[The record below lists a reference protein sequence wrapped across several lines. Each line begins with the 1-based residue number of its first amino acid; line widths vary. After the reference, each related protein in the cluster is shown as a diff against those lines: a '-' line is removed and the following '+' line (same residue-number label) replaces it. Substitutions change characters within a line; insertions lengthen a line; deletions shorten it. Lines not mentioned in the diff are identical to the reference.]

1 MENIEQEIL
10 CHLIIL
16 DKPGVLPYQIVNQLN
31 EAIEWNKNKGP
42 VVCCCNVE
50 GLEYLI
56 RNEFDVTLYIDIIP
70 TNLDV
75 TIEQVEK
82 IIGEGAKVYVVNP
95 FDTTPFTNE
104 QMDNSIDNMP
114 EKFQQLCISA
124 INREDSLSKI

>member
-1 MENIEQEIL
+1 MEKIEQEIL

-16 DKPGVLPYQIVNQLN
+16 DKPGVLPYQIVNQMV
-31 EAIEWNKNKGP
+31 EAVEWNKSKGP

-56 RNEFDVTLYIDIIP
+56 RNQFDVNLYIDIIP

-82 IIGEGAKVYVVNP
+82 IIGEGAKVYVVDP
-95 FDTTPFTNE
+95 FDVEPQSEENIE
-104 QMDNSIDNMP
+104 QMIASLSGKYSDLCLNAID
-114 EKFQQLCISA
+114 K
-124 INREDSLSKI
+124 EDSLNKI